1 MAKAKTTKKAAPK
14 AKKAAKPKSGTK
26 SSPSKTAKIRSKASK
41 AGHSGYDALIK
52 LADHPLVADLLA
64 VGAMAAVAAIAGDK
78 SKLGAT
84 GRTTSKSVK
93 DAGKAAATAIGQ
105 RLLDE
110 YKGIKKTA
118 KKSAA
123 KRVVKKKA

>member
-14 AKKAAKPKSGTK
+14 AKKAGKTK
-26 SSPSKTAKIRSKASK
+26 SIGAKTAKIRAKASK
-41 AGHSGYDALIK
+41 ASHSGYDALVK

-64 VGAMAAVAAIAGDK
+64 IGAMAAVSAIAGDK
-78 SKLGAT
+78 KDKLGGM

-93 DAGKAAATAIGQ
+93 DAGKAAARAIGQ

-110 YKGIKKTA
+110 FKEVKKTA
-118 KKSAA
+118 RKSAA
-123 KRVVKKKA
+123 KRAVKKVVKKA

>member
-1 MAKAKTTKKAAPK
+1 MAKAKTTK
-14 AKKAAKPKSGTK
+14 AKKAAKPR
-26 SSPSKTAKIRSKASK
+26 SSAAKGARKTSAKIRAKASG
-41 AGHSGYDALIK
+41 AGHKGYDALVK

-64 VGAMAAVAAIAGDK
+64 IGAMAAVSAIASEKGD
-78 SKLGAT
+78 KLGAK

-93 DAGKAAATAIGQ
+93 AAGKAAATAIGQ

-110 YKGIKKTA
+110 FKEVKKTA

-123 KRVVKKKA
+123 KRVAKKA

>member
-14 AKKAAKPKSGTK
+14 AKKAAKPKSG
-26 SSPSKTAKIRSKASK
+26 PSKTAKIRAKASD
-41 AGHSGYDALIK
+41 AGHKGYEALAK

-78 SKLGAT
+78 GKLGASA
-84 GRTTSKSVK
+84 RVTSKSVK

-123 KRVVKKKA
+123 KRVAKKA